1 MTKRIN
7 TEPVNVAT
15 LAREDFERLGVY
27 PPNWLFYVLDK
38 VEKAGEIVDV
48 YSLYKGSVQV
58 GVGELVGSL
67 PEAMKAQAGGFRASA
82 FARAEAAPEK
92 PKETDFETYH
102 DLVNG
107 KGVWNARPEAAA
119 GEGKLWVSYHW
130 FQGDAAESLDHGD
143 EWTEP
148 VCVTGEKGER
158 GEQGERGLTGD
169 QGAPGPKGDP
179 GRDGKDGN
187 NIYVRFNASV
197 ERPAKPLG
205 YGESFGWTAQS
216 TEAARWMS
224 VKTSATVSSGE
235 WGEPIPVR
243 GTLLQ
248 YDPQTG
254 YIKDEFGNDL
264 GLAFSPVYWID
275 TEQVIGLTLDDRYTF
290 DTSEPLRVNCY
301 VSTPQGTRRI
311 LTDGERY
318 KLLCKVRDKRE
329 DNAEKTFELPF
340 VNGSWLL
347 KLEDWYSKDRT
358 TDFIEL
364 HLMTDVM
371 DSTSPLAIKL
381 IQAVRDGEA
390 GKLSEVK
397 AVQLEYGQKAYVKNY
412 GTVHDAKLEF
422 GIPMGKTGPQ
432 GEQGVQGIQGPK
444 GEKGDPFE
452 IQKTYPSVEAMQ
464 EGYATDGVRAG
475 GIVLIDTGNV
485 EDEDN
490 AKMYVKGDNGY
501 VFLTDLSGA
510 QGIKGERGEAGESG
524 ATFTPS
530 VSEGGELSWTNDKG
544 LPNPEPVNIK
554 GKDGIVIH
562 TDVNLSDEEFYALI
576 NQEPVTLEIEIPDST
591 EVLDLSYNDIAVHL
605 DKAQTVED
613 SKLFTGIL
621 SIEPTDVNDVKSM
634 KVSAYYDGGIMN
646 LFAAITDISIEAT
659 VNNEVGTPS
668 VEVTKG
674 GTAENPTFN
683 FAFQNLKGEKGDKGD
698 PGENGK
704 DGTNGTNGATGA
716 TGAEGLGFFRS
727 SYAATTATT
736 SISVSTITI
745 PTGRKIKV
753 GDLIIANTTYSYVFQ
768 VTALAVSGLAVSVT
782 YRFSMR
788 GATGAQGNP
797 AEDRFHGLYPIT
809 LAVEDANVNS
819 PLLAGQYFLA
829 KQFPIVLIKTTS
841 GAFTYNADD
850 WVWQLYQTS
859 AYYTVPIGE
868 YHGLIV
874 NESSNNVTMSCR
886 YTLAGGSNLNGF
898 VLEKANSYSI
908 SIKKTSNS
916 PAGLQIILTKL

>member
-1 MTKRIN
+1 MDKRIN
-7 TEPVNVAT
+7 TEPLNVGALT
-15 LAREDFERLGVY
+15 RENFERLGVY

-92 PKETDFETYH
+92 PQETDFETYH

-107 KGVWNARPEAAA
+107 KGVWNARPEVAA

-243 GTLLQ
+243 GTLLR

-264 GLAFSPVYWID
+264 GLTFSPVYWID
-275 TEQVIGLTLDDRYTF
+275 TEQVIGLTLDDRYTV

-364 HLMTDVM
+364 HLMTDVT

-422 GIPMGKTGPQ
+422 GIPMGETGPQ
-432 GEQGVQGIQGPK
+432 GEQGVQGIPGPK

-452 IQKTYPSVEAMQ
+452 IQKTYPSEAAMQ
-464 EGYATDGVRAG
+464 AGYATDGVRMG

-490 AKMYVKGDNGY
+490 AKMYVKGNSKYD
-501 VFLTDLSGA
+501 FLTDLSGA

-530 VSEGGELSWTNDKG
+530 VSEEGTLSWMNDKG
-544 LPNPEPVNIK
+544 IPNPEPVNIK
-554 GKDGIVIH
+554 GPKGDTGDTGPAGADG
-562 TDVNLSDEEFYALI
+562 E
-576 NQEPVTLEIEIPDST
+576 QGPQGIPGANGQDGAT
-591 EVLDLSYNDIAVHL
+591 GATPDITMA
-605 DKAQTVED
+605 
-613 SKLFTGIL
+613 
-621 SIEPTDVNDVKSM
+621 
-634 KVSAYYDGGIMN
+634 
-646 LFAAITDISIEAT
+646 AT
-659 VNNEVGTPS
+659 VNNATGTPS
-668 VEVTKG
+668 VAVTKG

-683 FAFQNLKGEKGDKGD
+683 FEFQNLKGEKGEK
-698 PGENGK
+698 GK
-704 DGTNGTNGATGA
+704 DGTNGINGATGA

-736 SISVSTITI
+736 SIALSAVTI
-745 PTGRKIKV
+745 PPGRSVKV

-768 VTALAVSGLAVSVT
+768 VTAVSSTTATVA

-788 GATGAQGNP
+788 GATGATG
-797 AEDRFHGLYPIT
+797 
-809 LAVEDANVNS
+809 S
-819 PLLAGQYFLA
+819 
-829 KQFPIVLIKTTS
+829 S
-841 GAFTYNADD
+841 GSLTG
-850 WVWQLYQTS
+850 T
-859 AYYTVPIGE
+859 
-868 YHGLIV
+868 
-874 NESSNNVTMSCR
+874 
-886 YTLAGGSNLNGF
+886 AGGSLSGTYPNPAIASSVNLPGSPTTTTQDSDDYSTKIATTAYTQDFFSRHRYLIKCPMYYNTFGIYSYWSQKRGGRKKNNGF
-898 VLEKANSYSI
+898 AIAYLAMAWDGYNVIVLVGKSRSAVEATDFGSYSKDEI
-908 SIKKTSNS
+908 YVTKDGYYINLINRNGAFPPSNTNDVYQVIVEFSYLKMYLQPGGLILPYTTLDAFVADVANFSIA
-916 PAGLQIILTKL
+916 PYL